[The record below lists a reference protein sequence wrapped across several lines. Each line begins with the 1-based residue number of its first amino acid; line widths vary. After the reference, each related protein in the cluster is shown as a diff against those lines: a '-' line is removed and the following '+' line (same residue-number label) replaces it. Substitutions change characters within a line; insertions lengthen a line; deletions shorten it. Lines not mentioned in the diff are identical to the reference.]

1 MIKNQSK
8 KTLIISALAVA
19 ALIFV
24 SGCGLA
30 AFFLAYKPDKI
41 YVDAAGYYG
50 QKYDVERALIF
61 SVIKTE
67 SNYKQNA
74 RSDAGALGLMQ
85 LMPETAVWIAGK
97 INKTDYDEAMLTGVD
112 CNIELGTWY
121 LSYLIKK
128 FESVDIA
135 LIAYNAGEGNAQK
148 WIRENKIND
157 IPFKETKNYLKKVK
171 RHYKYY
177 KRFNAF

>member
-1 MIKNQSK
+1 MTKNQSK
-8 KTLIISALAVA
+8 KVLIISSLAVA
-19 ALIFV
+19 ASVFV
-24 SGCGLA
+24 FGCGFA
-30 AFFLAYKPDKI
+30 AFFFAYKPDKI
-41 YVDAAGYYG
+41 YVDTASLYG

-74 RSDAGALGLMQ
+74 RSGAGALGLMQ
-85 LMPETAVWIAGK
+85 LMPETARWIAGK
-97 INKTDYDEAMLTGVD
+97 INKKDYDEAMLYEVD
-112 CNIELGTWY
+112 CNIEFGTWY

-148 WIRENKIND
+148 WIKENKIND
-157 IPFKETKNYLKKVK
+157 VPFKETKDYLKKVK

-177 KRFNAF
+177 KRFS